1 MSSTLITGMGAALV
15 DLFANVSDQQLQEL
29 GSAKASMS
37 LIDAAQSVRLQAGV
51 EVHSQRPGGSA
62 ANTVAG
68 IAALGQSAGF
78 LGKTGDDA
86 LGQIFSDA
94 FEALNV
100 SFPVTPCDASQHP
113 TGHCL
118 VLITPDAERT
128 MHTVLGASVM
138 TARDDMDGDCCLAL
152 ACCLAKAMC
161 GTAHL
166 PATGF

>member
-86 LGQIFSDA
+86 LGQIFSDG
-94 FEALNV
+94 FEAWSG
-100 SFPVTPCDASQHP
+100 SFPVTQCDAS
-113 TGHCL
+113 
-118 VLITPDAERT
+118 
-128 MHTVLGASVM
+128 
-138 TARDDMDGDCCLAL
+138 
-152 ACCLAKAMC
+152 
-161 GTAHL
+161 
-166 PATGF
+166 

>member
-68 IAALGQSAGF
+68 IAAL
-78 LGKTGDDA
+78 
-86 LGQIFSDA
+86 
-94 FEALNV
+94 
-100 SFPVTPCDASQHP
+100 
-113 TGHCL
+113 
-118 VLITPDAERT
+118 
-128 MHTVLGASVM
+128 
-138 TARDDMDGDCCLAL
+138 
-152 ACCLAKAMC
+152 
-161 GTAHL
+161 
-166 PATGF
+166 